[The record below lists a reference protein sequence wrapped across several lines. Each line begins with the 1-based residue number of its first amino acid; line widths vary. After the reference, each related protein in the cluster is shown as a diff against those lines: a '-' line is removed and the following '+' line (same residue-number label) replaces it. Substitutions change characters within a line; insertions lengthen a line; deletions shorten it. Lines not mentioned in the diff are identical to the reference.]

1 MPSTRQSVFHASSSC
16 TCDLSGLGVVCRRD
30 KLCHCLDLHVAVL
43 QLPLVI
49 LFQQYRADQ
58 PNDRCFVGKY
68 ADDIG
73 PALHLLVQ
81 PFQRV
86 CAVDLGAV
94 LLREVEMRQNI
105 GLAVIDER
113 SELRPPPPTPSR
125 QARCRAESPPP
136 LGTLIEQGLA
146 GSVAIC
152 YSKPAYKL
160 DYQRLP

>member
-1 MPSTRQSVFHASSSC
+1 VPSTPQSVFRASSSR
-16 TCDLSGLGVVCRRD
+16 TCDLPGLGFVCRRD
-30 KLCHCLDLHVAVL
+30 KLCHRLDLHVAVL

-58 PNDRCFVGKY
+58 SNDRCFVGEY

-86 CAVDLGAV
+86 CAVQLGAV
-94 LLREVEMRQNI
+94 LSGEVEMRQNI

-113 SELRPPPPTPSR
+113 GELRPFLP
-125 QARCRAESPPP
+125 Q
-136 LGTLIEQGLA
+136 LIRHVAQRLA
-146 GSVAIC
+146 GLCTVR
-152 YSKPAYKL
+152 L
-160 DYQRLP
+160 DERLPQ